1 MNYQQTQLRRLKTEY
16 FLNGASLVALAWVTT
31 ALISEILKRI

>member
-1 MNYQQTQLRRLKTEY
+1 MNIHQIKQRELKTEY

-31 ALISEILKRI
+31 ALISEILERI